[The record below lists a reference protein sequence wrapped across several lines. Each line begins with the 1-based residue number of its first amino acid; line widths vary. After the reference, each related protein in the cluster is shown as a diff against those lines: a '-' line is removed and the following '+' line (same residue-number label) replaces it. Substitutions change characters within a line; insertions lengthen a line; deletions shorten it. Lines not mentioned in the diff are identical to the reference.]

1 MSRNRSGALLI
12 LGLAL
17 ALPAPAPAAIDPWFD
32 RCCTIG
38 WAPDRSGHRDYVPGI
53 AQLHGYVK
61 TAGMANTWYLTDER
75 GNAISPKAWVCRGNL
90 VTNDG
95 TYFNAFLDTRRL
107 KRGHLYY
114 WILETKVA
122 RVRYRYAHPFRMPTE
137 SISAYAK
144 REFASRLRTKKLRWG
159 QPLKRAL
166 ARKPSKGSTLA
177 TDDSLKP
184 PSRFTA
190 RLDPSGDG
198 TPLVVTFRNTT
209 SSLLRSVHVSWN
221 LGSCPTISAVGDLGG
236 FRVLE
241 PALPGSEVRIDEKL
255 PLVAGRSRHVC
266 VAAWSLGKDGSVSAG
281 VTTSFELPPQ
291 ELLSQ

>member
-17 ALPAPAPAAIDPWFD
+17 ALPAPAPAATDQWDD
-32 RCCTIG
+32 RCCRIR
-38 WAPDRSGHRDYVPGI
+38 WAPDLSGPRDYRPGI
-53 AQLHGYVK
+53 ALLNGYVK

-75 GNAISPKAWVCRGNL
+75 GNRISTKAWVCRGNV

-137 SISAYAK
+137 PIRAYAK
-144 REFASRLRTKKLRWG
+144 DEFASRLRTRKLRWS
-159 QPLKRAL
+159 QPLRRAL
-166 ARKPSKGSTLA
+166 AGKRPKAAPVA
-177 TDDSLKP
+177 TDDTLKP
-184 PSRFTA
+184 PSGFSA

-221 LGSCPTISAVGDLGG
+221 LGTCPTISAVGDLGG

-255 PLVAGRSRHVC
+255 PFVAGGSRHVC

-281 VTTSFELPPQ
+281 VTATFELPPDAG
-291 ELLSQ
+291 

>member
-1 MSRNRSGALLI
+1 MGTTRYGALFI
-12 LGLAL
+12 LSLVL
-17 ALPAPAPAAIDPWFD
+17 ALPAPASAAIDPWFD

-38 WAPDRSGHRDYVPGI
+38 WAPDLSGPRDYLPGI
-53 AQLHGYVK
+53 ALLNGYVK

-75 GNAISPKAWVCRGNL
+75 GNRVSTKAWVCRGNV

-107 KRGHLYY
+107 KPGHLYY

-122 RVRYRYAHPFRMPTE
+122 KVRYRYAHPFRMPTE
-137 SISAYAK
+137 SIRAYAK
-144 REFASRLRTKKLRWG
+144 SRFASRLRTRKLRWS
-159 QPLKRAL
+159 QPLRRAL
-166 ARKPSKGSTLA
+166 AGKPRKSVPAA
-177 TDDSLKP
+177 TDDTLKP
-184 PSRFTA
+184 PSGFTA
-190 RLDPSGDG
+190 RFDPSGDG

-209 SSLLRSVHVSWN
+209 SSLLRSVRVSWN

-255 PLVAGRSRHVC
+255 PLLASGSRHVC
-266 VAAWSLGKDGSVSAG
+266 VAAWSIGKDGSVSAG
-281 VTTSFELPPQ
+281 VTATFELHP
-291 ELLSQ
+291 ETG